1 MRVLIVG
8 DGKMGRAIEALALE
22 RGHMVA
28 AVLGAASNARGSGIA
43 AHATSADVAVEFS
56 EPGAAVEN
64 IRACL
69 SAGIPVVCG
78 TTGWNAQEAV
88 VQQEVWG
95 AAGALLIAPNFSLGV
110 ALITALAEHAGAL
123 FAPHPQYQAHLVET
137 HHSGKKDAPSG
148 TALAL
153 RDALTRSLGRP
164 VPTTSVRVGSVPG
177 THTLLFDGPFEQ
189 IVVSHEARDR
199 RVFADGALRA
209 AEWLAGRQ
217 GVFTM
222 RDVLGLGKRP

>member
-8 DGKMGRAIEALALE
+8 DGKMGRAIEALAHD
-22 RGHMVA
+22 RGHTVE
-28 AVLGAASNARGSGIA
+28 AVLGAAANVCGAGIG
-43 AHATSADVAVEFS
+43 AHAPNVDVAVEFS
-56 EPGAAVEN
+56 EPDSAAEN
-64 IRACL
+64 ILACV

-78 TTGWNAQEAV
+78 TTGWSARQAAV
-88 VQQEVWG
+88 EQEVWG
-95 AAGALLIAPNFSLGV
+95 RAGALLVAPNFSLGV
-110 ALITALAEHAGAL
+110 ALITALAEHAGGL
-123 FAPHPQYQAHLVET
+123 FARHPQYEAHLVET
-137 HHSGKKDAPSG
+137 HHSAKKDAPSG

-153 RDALTRSLGRP
+153 RDATARALGRA
-164 VPTTSVRVGSVPG
+164 VPTTSVRVGAVPG

-222 RDVLGLGKRP
+222 RDVLGLGPRP